1 MGGMT
6 GSLFIGDHVLLS
18 IGFAAARTR
27 LGNLAGG
34 GVLLGASEH
43 AYGETI
49 TGLADAAGSVAAVP
63 RLAGVRPG
71 DITETRGRAQLP
83 VHWEVTARGGTLFPV
98 LDADLTLT
106 PAGAAST
113 VLALTGVFRPPPG
126 LADAGLEQ
134 EIMSWFAVA
143 AVRVFLA
150 RLASALVH
158 PSGATPESPA
168 RHGRPTW
175 DSLT

>member
-1 MGGMT
+1 MTGGM
-6 GSLFIGDHVLLS
+6 FIGDHVLLS
-18 IGFAAARTR
+18 VGFAAARAR
-27 LGNLAGG
+27 LRNLAGG

-49 TGLADAAGSVAAVP
+49 AGLADMASSVTAVS

-71 DITETRGRAQLP
+71 DITETCGRAQLP
-83 VHWEVTARGGTLFPV
+83 VHWEVTAGGSTLFPV

-106 PAGAAST
+106 PAGKAST
-113 VLALTGVFRPPPG
+113 VFALTGVFRLPPG
-126 LADAGLEQ
+126 VADAGLEQ
-134 EIMSWFAVA
+134 EIVSWFAA
-143 AVRVFLA
+143 AAARVFLA

-158 PSGATPESPA
+158 PSGAAPESPA

-175 DSLT
+175 DSLP